1 MQKGFKMASKKQ
13 ELPEGSRLIVQNRK
27 ARHDFEILDSFET
40 GIVLQGTEVK
50 SLREGK
56 VNLKDSYAAA
66 EKGEIFLY
74 NVHISHYEAGNY
86 FNHEPERPRKLL
98 LHRSEIRRL
107 IGRTDQQ
114 GLTLVPLKMYFK
126 KGRAKVELGLVKGK
140 RQYDKRRDIAQRQ
153 ADREVERAL
162 KERHH

>member
-1 MQKGFKMASKKQ
+1 MAAKMQ

-126 KGRAKVELGLVKGK
+126 KGRAKVELGLVRGK

>member
-1 MQKGFKMASKKQ
+1 MAAKKQ
-13 ELPEGSRLIVQNRK
+13 DLPEGSRLIVQNRK

-66 EKGEIFLY
+66 EKGEIYLY
-74 NVHISHYEAGNY
+74 NVHISHYEAGNN

>member
-1 MQKGFKMASKKQ
+1 MAAKQQ
-13 ELPEGSRLIVQNRK
+13 ELPEGSSLIVHNRK

-50 SLREGK
+50 SLREGN
-56 VNLKDSYAAA
+56 VILKDSYAAA
-66 EKGEIFLY
+66 EKGEIFLF
-74 NVHISHYEAGNY
+74 NVHISPYEAGNN

-107 IGRTDQQ
+107 IGRADQQ
-114 GLTLVPLKMYFK
+114 GLTLVPLRMYFK
-126 KGRAKVELGLVKGK
+126 KGRAKVELGLAKGK

-162 KERHH
+162 KERQH

>member
-1 MQKGFKMASKKQ
+1 MAAKMQ

-50 SLREGK
+50 SMREGK

-126 KGRAKVELGLVKGK
+126 KGRAKVELGLVRGK

-153 ADREVERAL
+153 ADRDVERAL
-162 KERHH
+162 KETQH